1 MHRELLYSGQ
11 AVDSVTSEL
20 PSYSFNSLS
29 VRNFELES
37 GNFVDATDA
46 VYSNSVIDVECMDGH
61 CNKRISTAGPEWSA
75 GRPGHTPIRRDF
87 ACVSQ
92 LEDRCAGPERSAGR
106 PSHRLFGARLPAC
119 TSNGAGMH
127 RPIWHRCANSSTSYG
142 PQCPYN
148 SNCISIYTVQ
158 ATPA

>member
-1 MHRELLYSGQ
+1 MFTSVESDAQELLYSGQ

-20 PSYSFNSLS
+20 PSYSLNSLS

-37 GNFVDATDA
+37 VHLVDAPDA
-46 VYSNSVIDVECMDGH
+46 VYNRTNVKDVECTKDI

-92 LEDRCAGPERSAGR
+92 LEDSRAG
-106 PSHRLFGARLPAC
+106 
-119 TSNGAGMH
+119 
-127 RPIWHRCANSSTSYG
+127 
-142 PQCPYN
+142 
-148 SNCISIYTVQ
+148 
-158 ATPA
+158 